1 MNEEQS
7 LGRLETTLGR
17 LLQAGV
23 LTAAAALAVGLALWL
38 AGGDAGVANPILAA
52 GLMILIATPIL
63 RVMVSLIAYAKM
75 RDWFFVTTT
84 LIVFAVLLTS
94 VFLALHGR
102 R

>member
-1 MNEEQS
+1 
-7 LGRLETTLGR
+7 
-17 LLQAGV
+17 
-23 LTAAAALAVGLALWL
+23 
-38 AGGDAGVANPILAA
+38 
-52 GLMILIATPIL
+52 MILIATPIL

-94 VFLALHGR
+94 VLLALHGR